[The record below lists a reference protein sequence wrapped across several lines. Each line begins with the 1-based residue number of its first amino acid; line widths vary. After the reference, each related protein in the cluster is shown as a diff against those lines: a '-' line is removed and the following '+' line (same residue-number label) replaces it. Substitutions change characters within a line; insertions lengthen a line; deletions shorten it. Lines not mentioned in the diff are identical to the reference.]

1 MGMFSNSLIQGLI
14 NPSFGDSL
22 SQVGMLAGSYDRRRR
37 EKQEEDAKKLKEAQI
52 ASMQATAQ
60 GATEEAA
67 RKREMAQQVLTKQVA
82 SAQDPGIAAAAQA
95 GAMRAGV
102 KPTDVKAAAGMATE
116 RTKKTKRDQGI
127 ETVTQIVSRSDVSN
141 PNVQRAIQQV
151 ALNYGLTKDDLAMV
165 LLTATKGS
173 TQVIKRDVNG
183 VPTNILVDKTTGADI
198 ADLGA
203 APATGKGGTSGK
215 VTTKEIYDP
224 VQQRNVIAQL
234 DAQGN
239 IVGTLEPPRTGPES
253 WSVDADKEYRRIVD
267 ETMKAQAVVNSISN
281 IEQDLQ
287 DAAFYE
293 RGVLGSTLGS
303 VRGAAGISN
312 TIDTAF
318 ADARALRVSNILQY
332 LPPGVASD
340 KDVELVLTTQIDPRN
355 LSNEER
361 QSWLNGYKK
370 LKEQEVL
377 FNQRRAEWMT
387 QNGGSQGGFLQKETQ
402 LKAESDINF
411 FRRQRPN
418 DFNNFVQVIR
428 EVEQMPEG
436 SQERLLVEQRLQEKA
451 ELLKGETKIDI
462 LQAIRNYQRIYN
474 EN

>member
-1 MGMFSNSLIQGLI
+1 MSMFSQSLIQGLI
-14 NPSFGDSL
+14 NPSYADKLGTA
-22 SQVGMLAGSYDRRRR
+22 GMLAGSMPDRLRLER
-37 EKQEEDAKKLKEAQI
+37 EERAK
-52 ASMQATAQ
+52 
-60 GATEEAA
+60 EEAEKLQA
-67 RKREMAQQVLTKQVA
+67 MQQQSALMSAYNMAQQPGGSNP
-82 SAQDPGIAAAAQA
+82 SAAMAAMTQGIPGLQAKDMMTAATAGRAAASDAAKGSAAQ
-95 GAMRAGV
+95 
-102 KPTDVKAAAGMATE
+102 
-116 RTKKTKRDQGI
+116 KRQKGI
-127 ETVTQIVSRSDVSN
+127 ETVTQIASRSDVSN

-165 LLTATKGS
+165 LPTATKGS

-183 VPTNILVDKTTGADI
+183 VPTNILVDKTTGADV
-198 ADLGA
+198 ANLGP
-203 APATGKGGTSGK
+203 APATAKGSSSGK

-224 VQQRNVIAQL
+224 VQQKNVIAQL
-234 DAQGN
+234 DSQGN

-253 WSVDADKEYRRIVD
+253 WSVDANREYRRIID
-267 ETMKAQAVVNSISN
+267 ETMEAEAVVNNISN
-281 IEQDLQ
+281 IEQELQ
-287 DAAFYE
+287 DVAFYE
-293 RGVLGSTLGS
+293 RGVLGSTVGS
-303 VRGAAGISN
+303 IRGAAGISN